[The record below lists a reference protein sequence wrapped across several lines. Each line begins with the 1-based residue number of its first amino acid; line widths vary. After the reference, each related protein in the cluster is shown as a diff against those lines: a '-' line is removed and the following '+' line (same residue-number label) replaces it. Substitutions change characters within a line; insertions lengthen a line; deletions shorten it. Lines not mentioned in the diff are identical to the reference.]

1 MPMRAMRKRWIAPR
15 KKACACPAFWAI
27 DMQILRREDYR
38 RMPWKNGQGMTEEIL
53 IFPPGSGLGDFD
65 YRLSIAHV
73 GADGPFSTFPGVDR
87 SIALLEGDGMVL
99 SLPDGQSV
107 TLKQDGHPL
116 AFSGDWAISTHN
128 LGDETVDLNIMTRR
142 GRFRHTMQRGNLE
155 VPHRQM
161 PTTTTLA
168 IFNGD
173 ATVIAN
179 GQTISLRRFDTLVF
193 SSGVPRDLTITVQ
206 CDLLTVTL
214 DAEHQT

>member
-1 MPMRAMRKRWIAPR
+1 
-15 KKACACPAFWAI
+15 
-27 DMQILRREDYR
+27 MQILRREDYR

-53 IFPPGSGLGDFD
+53 ISPADSGLEDFD

-107 TLKQDGHPL
+107 TLKQHSDPL
-116 AFSGDWAISTHN
+116 AFSGDWAVSSRN
-128 LGDETVDLNIMTRR
+128 LDGETIDLNIMTRR
-142 GRFRHTMQRGNLE
+142 GRFRHSMQRGNLE
-155 VPHRQM
+155 VPGGQV
-161 PTTTTLA
+161 PTTTILA

-173 ATVIAN
+173 ATVITN
-179 GQTISLRRFDTLVF
+179 GQSISLRRFDTLVF
-193 SSGVPRDLTITVQ
+193 SPGDPLDLTITAR

-214 DAEHQT
+214 DAEH